1 MMLRPVL
8 VLGLAAALAGCASG
22 PSQNRRTFDEITS
35 GDGSTVE
42 RVAAA
47 EYFLRL
53 GSPEGPGLTLEEA
66 HSMREWSA
74 ALNAESSFSNITERS
89 DRISA
94 TVHNRNDL
102 TRLLDFPGWRGRLTF
117 FFDKDGRVRE
127 QLYEPLPTTPTFA
140 EAFAPAL
147 EWVKASR
154 ADRLEGIWVND
165 QFVYR
170 PEAAREWVAILRQWR
185 AATGRP
191 PVE

>member
-8 VLGLAAALAGCASG
+8 VLGLAALAGCASG

-42 RVAAA
+42 RVASA

-66 HSMREWSA
+66 RSMREWSA